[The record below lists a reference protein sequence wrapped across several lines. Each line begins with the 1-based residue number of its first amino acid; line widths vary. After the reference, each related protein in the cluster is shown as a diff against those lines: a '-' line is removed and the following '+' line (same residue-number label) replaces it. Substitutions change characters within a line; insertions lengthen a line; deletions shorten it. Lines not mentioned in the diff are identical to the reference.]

1 MSSEKT
7 EPNEVKKIPKKGI
20 KRYPKKPLIAGG
32 IIAVIAIA
40 GIVSGIVI
48 LGEIGKTRGGTLVLG
63 VTGTLNY
70 LDPIEG
76 WVEASSAIITQI
88 VTEALFALEGIHNSS
103 RLIPNLATGYDWSDN
118 NTELTCYVRKNVE
131 FHDGT
136 PFNATAVKWNI
147 DRIQRLGIDHWGG
160 RLWQFPDGNWIINE
174 TKVLDEYTVKFVLNK
189 PFVPLLS
196 LLATPVSLMLSPSST
211 PDNEFNGIIP
221 GTLYGTGAFIYSAYE
236 GGNNVTL
243 SPNPDYWG
251 GRPAFDDV
259 IIKLYPNDTVRYE
272 AMLSGELSWTSA
284 RSREWSDE
292 DRELL
297 MNTTG
302 IELERTPGPYP
313 AMYSIIMNNNVINTT
328 MRKAISYAFNFSA
341 YVSLFDLMLK
351 PVSSIFPPIRVES
364 PIPKGMLYSHW
375 GSFDMPYYNISI
387 ARQALKDVN
396 WNGTTGLTANDN
408 ISAGN
413 EWELLVTDGTPLA
426 TYNLTY
432 PIDGI
437 FGDEYFYIML
447 NENLKQIGVK
457 LERALVTFYQAYAI
471 LGIEKD
477 DDYNRNMLGI
487 IKDPFGWGADYND
500 PYTIINPLFSS
511 KADGVWNLG
520 QVNDAL
526 VQQWMEEA
534 VEETDEDLREQ
545 IYFNIE
551 KRLIEEVYPV
561 IWCEMYFTY
570 DTYVSN
576 LHWTPDLGV
585 FTIKDWYFD

>member
-1 MSSEKT
+1 MTAEKAPLKKKFPKVSE
-7 EPNEVKKIPKKGI
+7 I
-20 KRYPKKPLIAGG
+20 KKPLIIGG
-32 IIAVIAIA
+32 IITVIAIA
-40 GIVSGIVI
+40 GLISGIII
-48 LGEIGKTRGGTLVLG
+48 LGEIDETTGDTLVIG
-63 VTGTLNY
+63 VTGTLNF

-76 WVEASSAIITQI
+76 WGEDSSAFITQI
-88 VTEALFALEGIHNSS
+88 VTEALFSVEGTYNSS
-103 RLIPNLATGYDWSDN
+103 RLIPNLATGSDWSDN
-118 NTELTCYVRKNVE
+118 KTELTCTLRENVE
-131 FHDGT
+131 FHDGA

-147 DRIQRLGIDHWGG
+147 DRIQRLATVPIDSWGG
-160 RLWQFPDGNWIINE
+160 ETCARLWQFPDGNWIINE
-174 TKVLDEYTVKFVLNK
+174 TKVLDEYTVKFVLNE
-189 PFVPLLS
+189 PFAPLRS
-196 LLATPVSLMLSPSST
+196 LLAMPVSLMLSPSST

-272 AMLSGELSWTSA
+272 AMLSGELSFTFA
-284 RSREWSDE
+284 GYPWSDE
-292 DRELL
+292 DRVLL

-302 IELERTPGPYP
+302 IELERIPGPFP
-313 AMYSIIMNNNVINTT
+313 GMYYIFMNNNVINAT

-341 YVSLFDLMLK
+341 YVSLFDLFGK
-351 PVSSIFPPIRVES
+351 PVSSIFPPIRSES

-375 GSFDMPYYNISI
+375 GSFDMPYFNISI
-387 ARQALKDVN
+387 ARQALKDAN
-396 WNGTTGLTANDN
+396 WPGTENLTADED
-408 ISAGN
+408 ISPGN
-413 EWELLVTDGTPLA
+413 EWELLVTNGTQLA

-437 FGDEYFYIML
+437 FGDEYLYIML

-457 LERALVTFYQAYAI
+457 LERGLVTFEDLFAM
-471 LGIEKD
+471 LGEYDGK
-477 DDYNRNMLGI
+477 NRNMLGI
-487 IKDPFGWGADYND
+487 IKAGGWVSDYND
-500 PYTIINPLFSS
+500 PYTIINPVFSS
-511 KADGVWNLG
+511 KDDEVINYG
-520 QVNDAL
+520 QVNDSL

-534 VEETDEDLREQ
+534 VVETNETVREQ

-561 IWCEMYFTY
+561 IWCEVFYIY
-570 DTYVSN
+570 ETYVSN
-576 LHWTPDLGV
+576 LHWLHAPDLGV